1 MPAGVSLIASGA
13 VEQRHSDLL
22 LEIAHRLD
30 DRGFRA
36 ELLASRG
43 GETSFIDGGDEGTKL
58 IEGNAIQHETPDD
71 WGRPQQARSQPGVR
85 TGRKRSHLSHHR

>member
-58 IEGNAIQHETPDD
+58 IEGNTVQHEPPRDHREGRWEESKYTGFSR
-71 WGRPQQARSQPGVR
+71 GRPSLMNFA
-85 TGRKRSHLSHHR
+85 